1 MHIIILTPTSDGKLE
16 TFYCSSLVN
25 TILLCKEKGIDVSFM
40 THDYEPA
47 LPHSRNVLF
56 KRAIYQKPDAIV
68 WIDSDISWDP
78 NDFLKLIYSQ
88 HDVVGGTYRK
98 KQNQEEYVASFNEL
112 DEGTVSEVK
121 SLGLGFLKMS
131 NKAINLIWS
140 LSKKYHADYEGFRNV
155 FEMEIKNGQIY
166 TEDTLLSDKLRNL
179 GIKTYLDKTITC
191 AHIGKT
197 HYIGDFNEWS
207 KNI

>member
-1 MHIIILTPTSDGKLE
+1 
-16 TFYCSSLVN
+16 
-25 TILLCKEKGIDVSFM
+25 M
-40 THDYEPA
+40 THDYEPT
-47 LPHSRNVLF
+47 LPHARNVLF
-56 KRAIYQKPDAIV
+56 KRAIYQKPDAVV

-78 NDFLKLIYSQ
+78 NDFLKLISSE
-88 HDVVGGTYRK
+88 HDVIGGTYRK

-112 DEGTVSEVK
+112 SEGSVSEVK

-131 NKAINLIWS
+131 NKAINLVWS
-140 LSKKYHADYEGFRNV
+140 LSKKYNADYEAFRDV

-166 TEDTLLSDKLRNL
+166 TEDTLLSDKLRRL
-179 GIKTYLDKTITC
+179 GINTYLDKTITC

-197 HYIGDFNEWS
+197 HYVGDFNEWS